1 MRQYRLCHQL
11 YFYNAEHSGAVPN
24 TFFCTLA
31 SCAFCFLFEKN
42 VQKMF
47 EVRLQDTFKLE
58 CSVCS
63 TTYMSL
69 TLCSMCVYIH
79 ISPLD
84 SLSFCISPPPSLT
97 YSLKLLA
104 GTENLSAPPHLL
116 SLCLTY
122 LYTVM
127 VSTALYSESPLI

>member
-84 SLSFCISPPPSLT
+84 SLSFCISPPLT
-97 YSLKLLA
+97 
-104 GTENLSAPPHLL
+104 HLL
-116 SLCLTY
+116 TQAASWNRKPVCFTPLALSLSHIPIYCNGEH
-122 LYTVM
+122 
-127 VSTALYSESPLI
+127 SIIQ